1 MKNLIRKYKH
11 AWVLL
16 YILIYMPCFF
26 LLEQTVTTDF
36 HVIYSPI
43 DDMIPFCELFVIPY
57 FLWFGF
63 VAAAGI
69 YLFFTNVKDFYRYAG
84 FLIIGMTIFLIIS
97 FLWPNGHM
105 LRPATFERDNIF
117 VDMVR
122 GLYDT
127 DTSTN
132 IFPSIHV
139 YNSLGVW
146 IAVAHND
153 TLRKKTWVQIG
164 TAVLAIL
171 IVLSTMFLKQHSFP
185 DVVSA
190 FVLALPAYL
199 LTYRCERKN
208 FSHKKNNQDD

>member
-1 MKNLIRKYKH
+1 MKNLIQNYKH

-16 YILIYMPCFF
+16 YGLIYIPCFF
-26 LLEQTVTTDF
+26 LLEETVTTDF
-36 HVIYSPI
+36 HVIHSPV
-43 DDMIPFCELFVIPY
+43 DDLIPFCEIFVIPY
-57 FLWFGF
+57 FLWFAF

-105 LRPATFERDNIF
+105 LRPTTFERNNIF

-139 YNSLGVW
+139 YNSIGVW
-146 IAVAHND
+146 IAVSHNQ
-153 TLRKKTWVQIG
+153 TLKKKTWIQIG

-171 IVLSTMFLKQHSFP
+171 IILSTMFLKQHSFP
-185 DVVSA
+185 DVVGA
-190 FVLALPAYL
+190 FVLAAPVYILIYRL
-199 LTYRCERKN
+199 NGKLTH
-208 FSHKKNNQDD
+208 HKKSSQV

>member
-1 MKNLIRKYKH
+1 MKKLIQKYKH

-16 YILIYMPCFF
+16 YGLIYMPCFF

-43 DDMIPFCELFVIPY
+43 DDLIPFCELFVIPY

-69 YLFFTNVKDFYRYAG
+69 YLFFTNVKDFYRFAG

-105 LRPATFERDNIF
+105 LRPATFERNNIF

-146 IAVAHND
+146 IALSHNQA
-153 TLRKKTWVQIG
+153 LKKKTWIQIG

-190 FVLALPAYL
+190 FVLSALVYVPIYQ
-199 LTYRCERKN
+199 
-208 FSHKKNNQDD
+208 FGKKSNQD